1 MNVPELLI
9 QRWSAEVLPLVR
21 LALAEDIGRGDVTSG
36 AFIPADHRSNGLI
49 KAKQSVV
56 LSGLPVAEEVFRQV
70 DANLRLRRRAC
81 GGDHLSSGTIIAEVG
96 GRTRSI
102 LSAERTAL
110 NFLQQLTGI
119 ATHTATYVRRLSGTG
134 VRLLDTRK
142 TLPGM
147 RLLSKQAALD
157 GGAVNHRLRL
167 DDAVML
173 KDNHLAAVGGVTALG
188 RRLEQL
194 RVERP
199 DLPIVMEIAR
209 LEDLGAARELPID
222 RVLLDNFRPA
232 QVAEAVTILKGDVRG
247 RRIEIEVS
255 GGVTLETIAEYALP
269 GVDFISVGSLTHS
282 AAAADLSLDLETIG
296 PGQPS

>member
-9 QRWSAEVLPLVR
+9 QRWSTEVLPLVK
-21 LALAEDIGRGDVTSG
+21 LALAEDIGRGDVTCA
-36 AFIPADHRSNGLI
+36 AFIPADHRSKGII
-49 KAKQSVV
+49 KAKQPVV

-70 DANLRLRRRAC
+70 DTGLCLRRCAQ
-81 GGDHLSSGTIIAEVG
+81 GGDHLPPGTIIAELS

-102 LSAERTAL
+102 LTAERTAL

-119 ATHTATYVRRLSGTG
+119 ATHTATYVRCLAGTG

-147 RLLSKQAALD
+147 RLLSKQALD

-167 DDAVML
+167 DDAAML
-173 KDNHLAAVGGVTALG
+173 KDNHLAAAGGVAALG
-188 RRLEQL
+188 NRLEQM
-194 RVERP
+194 RAQNP

-209 LEDLGAARELPID
+209 LEDLQMARELPID
-222 RVLLDNFRPA
+222 RVLLDNFRPD
-232 QVAEAVTILKGDVRG
+232 QVAEAVGILGGDTIG

-255 GGVTLETIAEYALP
+255 GGVTLETIADYALP

-282 AAAADLSLDLETIG
+282 AAAADLSLDLLASG
-296 PGQPS
+296 PAQRS